1 MKLKKLELIGFKSFP
16 EKATISFPEGISAVV
31 GPNGCGKSNIVD
43 ALRWVMGEQSVKQ
56 LRGKDKE
63 DIIFAGSNGRA
74 PTNLAEVSVTLAND
88 NGHAPEAFRDYS
100 EIMVTRRLYRSGET
114 GYLINKQPCRLKDIH
129 NIFMGSG
136 MGARTYSVIQQGNIG
151 AITDAGPDER
161 RHFLEE
167 AAGVTRYKAR
177 KVETLRKIKST
188 NQNLLRVNDIV
199 TEVQRQMGGLK
210 RQANKAERYKALQ
223 KQIAGLD
230 TRLLLHQYD
239 ELSGD
244 IEKAREL
251 LKALKDTDLAHT
263 TRLSQIDAAVEEIKL
278 KRWQKNQEIA
288 QQKTRQ
294 HEIQRKMDRTETEL
308 RHARS
313 DVDRL
318 GEEVHELDK
327 VHQEL
332 GGKEA
337 QIQEEISQVEA
348 RTVELE
354 TRIHAL
360 RQQIEKERGE
370 SRSLRSELEAQS
382 AIQEKGKAEVMQL
395 VADEARYKNIYQ
407 TATSN
412 RESLRRRLKRIDE
425 EEALAVQKVHLAER
439 DVDEQT
445 TELNEIRAEI
455 AELEERITAS
465 RQKLDT
471 QARRLSDQV
480 KRTQQLE
487 YDRTKARSRLTAL
500 KKMAESLEW
509 YKGGARAIMQLRQ
522 SAQNDAAVQSE
533 VPDRDG
539 VPKPAD
545 APAHLRQGIVG
556 LVADGLEPAAGYATA
571 VEAALGD
578 ALQYIAVSDTRA
590 GVAGLT
596 YLQEHRAG
604 RGGFIPLADLK
615 PLPLCPDAVAS
626 KDAVPS
632 KYAVPSTEGVSSK
645 DGVPPTQE
653 RLLDH
658 IKVKPGFEPLAITLL
673 GHVAVAEDLAAAQA
687 IAAANDDA
695 YLAVVTR
702 DGDMIDPSGVLMG
715 GSTENMAGILAKK
728 QELRDLEALC
738 TKLDEQVAQ
747 AHTEQTAREAAV
759 RDGEIELQQAIERK
773 NRETEEATEV
783 EKALYRAGE
792 TLKQARRHLEITR
805 LEQEQLM
812 GEESDIDAEMEKYH
826 RALAGIEAEVAA
838 AKNTLEES
846 ARRSNAL
853 SAQLETFNERV
864 VELQLKLTQSTAEQE
879 NSSSTLKRLQTFQLD
894 STQRREQIAR
904 EIVQKREKREL
915 LQRKISTDE
924 TQMAEMVEQIRA
936 LQDRLEDDEVRYAE
950 IDKRLQSSDREITEI
965 RDEREKNLKQLRVV
979 ELELSEKQIKRESV
993 ENRCQERY
1001 HCNVAVLRGRAI
1013 QDETKIDMPP
1023 ERMAETLREYQ
1034 SRLARI
1040 GDVNL
1045 GAIEEFKLL
1054 KERFDFLTEQRDDL
1068 EQAIEDLHKVIK
1080 RINKITQEKFMATFE
1095 AVNEKLKEVFPKLFT
1110 GGRAWLELTDPN
1122 NLLESGVEYMV
1133 HPAGKKLTRMSL
1145 MSGGEKALSA
1155 IAFIF
1160 SIFLLRPTSFCL
1172 LDEID
1177 APLDDAN
1184 VQRFNDLLQLIGKKS
1199 QIIMITHNKNSMEF
1213 ADMLFGITMET
1224 KGVSKVVS
1232 VDLQKAS

>member
-16 EKATISFPEGISAVV
+16 EKATISFPAGVSAVV

-74 PTNLAEVSVTLAND
+74 PTNMAEVSVILSND

-151 AITDAGPDER
+151 AITDAGPEER
-161 RHFLEE
+161 RQFLEE

-177 KVETLRKIKST
+177 KVETLRKIKAT

-199 TEVQRQMGGLK
+199 SEVQRQMNGLK
-210 RQANKAERYKALQ
+210 RQASKAQRYKALQ
-223 KQIAGLD
+223 KQITRID
-230 TRLLLHQYD
+230 SRLLLHQFD
-239 ELSGD
+239 ALSAD
-244 IEKAREL
+244 IEKAKAL
-251 LKALKDTDLAHT
+251 LKALQDTDLAHT
-263 TRLSQIDAAVEEIKL
+263 TRLNQIDAAVEEIKL

-294 HEIQRKMDRTETEL
+294 HEIQRRMDRTEGEL
-308 RHARS
+308 RHARA

-318 GEEVHELDK
+318 GEEIHELTK
-327 VHQEL
+327 AHQEL
-332 GGKEA
+332 GTKEA
-337 QIQEEISQVEA
+337 QIQEEIVQVET
-348 RTVELE
+348 RSGELG
-354 TRIHAL
+354 TRIGDL
-360 RQQIEKERGE
+360 RTRIEQERAA
-370 SRSLRSELEAQS
+370 SRNLRSELDAQS

-412 RESLRRRLKRIDE
+412 RENLRRRLKRIDE
-425 EEALAVQKVHLAER
+425 EEALAVRQVHLAEKA
-439 DVDEQT
+439 VAEQT
-445 TELNEIRAEI
+445 AELTQIRTEI
-455 AELEERITAS
+455 AELEDRIAACKA
-465 RQKLDT
+465 KLD
-471 QARRLSDQV
+471 QEARRLGDQV
-480 KRTQQLE
+480 KKTQQLE

-522 SAQNDAAVQSE
+522 TDSS
-533 VPDRDG
+533 
-539 VPKPAD
+539 PAD
-545 APAHLRQGIVG
+545 PHSGEGPPAPAHLREGILG
-556 LVADGLEPAAGYATA
+556 LVADGLVPAQGYATA
-571 VEAALGD
+571 VEAALGE

-596 YLQEHRAG
+596 YLQEHHAG
-604 RGGFIPLADLK
+604 RGGFIPVGDLK
-615 PLPLCPDAVAS
+615 PLPLCPDA
-626 KDAVPS
+626 P
-632 KYAVPSTEGVSSK
+632 
-645 DGVPPTQE
+645 PPTQG

-658 IKVKPGFEPLAITLL
+658 IRVQPGFEALAEALL
-673 GHVAVAEDLAAAQA
+673 GHVVVVEDLSTAQSV
-687 IAAANDDA
+687 AAANGH
-695 YLAVVTR
+695 YQAVVTR
-702 DGDMIDPSGVLMG
+702 DGDLIAPNGILMG
-715 GSTENMAGILAKK
+715 GSTENMAGILTKK

-738 TKLDEQVAQ
+738 GSLDMQVEH
-747 AHTEQTAREAAV
+747 AHSEQTAREAAV
-759 RDGEIELQQAIERK
+759 RDGEIDLQKTTERK
-773 NRETEEATEV
+773 NRKTEAATEA
-783 EKALYRAGE
+783 EKALYRAEEG
-792 TLKQARRHLEITR
+792 LKQARRQLEITR

-812 GEESDIDAEMEKYH
+812 GEESDIDTEMEKYH
-826 RALAGIEAEVAA
+826 QALARIEAEVAGAKKTMEDSTRRA
-838 AKNTLEES
+838 AD
-846 ARRSNAL
+846 L
-853 SAQLETFNERV
+853 SANLEAFNERV

-879 NSSSTLKRLQTFQLD
+879 SSNATFKRLQAFQLD
-894 STQRREQIAR
+894 GIQRREQIGR

-915 LQRKISTDE
+915 LQRRTVENE
-924 TQMAEMVEQIRA
+924 TQLAEMVSQIRE
-936 LQDRLEDDEVRYAE
+936 LQDRLEDDETHYAE
-950 IDKRLQSSDREITEI
+950 IDKRLTSSDQEISEI
-965 RDEREKNLKQLRVV
+965 RGEREKNLKQLRIV

-993 ENRCQERY
+993 EARCQERY
-1001 HCNVAVLRGRAI
+1001 HCNIAVLRGRAV
-1013 QDETKIDMPP
+1013 QDNDRVDMPP
-1023 ERMAETLREYQ
+1023 EEMAETLKEYQ

-1068 EQAIEDLHKVIK
+1068 EQAIADLHKVIK

-1095 AVNEKLKEVFPKLFT
+1095 AVNEKLKEVFPKLFN

-1122 NLLESGVEYMV
+1122 DLLESGVEYMV

-1160 SIFLLRPTSFCL
+1160 SIFLLRPTNFCL

-1184 VQRFNDLLQLIGKKS
+1184 VNRFNDLLKLIGKKS

-1232 VDLQKAS
+1232 VDLQRAS

>member
-1 MKLKKLELIGFKSFP
+1 MKLKKLELVGFKSFP
-16 EKATISFPEGISAVV
+16 EKATISFPQGISAVV

-43 ALRWVMGEQSVKQ
+43 ALRWVMGEQSIKQ

-177 KVETLRKIKST
+177 KVETLRKIKAT

-223 KQIAGLD
+223 KQIASLD

-239 ELSGD
+239 RLSGD

-294 HEIQRKMDRTETEL
+294 HEIQRKMDRTESEL
-308 RHARS
+308 RHAREN
-313 DVDRL
+313 VDRL

-348 RTVELE
+348 RTGEL
-354 TRIHAL
+354 TTQILAL
-360 RQQIEKERGE
+360 RQRIEKERAE
-370 SRSLRSELEAQS
+370 SSALRSELEAQS
-382 AIQEKGKAEVMQL
+382 ALQEKGKAEVMQL

-412 RESLRRRLKRIDE
+412 RENLRRRLKRIDE
-425 EEALAVQKVHLAER
+425 EEALAVQKVRLAEK
-439 DVDEQT
+439 DAEEQT
-445 TELNEIRAEI
+445 AALMEIRAEI
-455 AELEERITAS
+455 AELEAQISAC
-465 RQKLDT
+465 RQKLDEE
-471 QARRLSDQV
+471 ARRLGDQV
-480 KRTQQLE
+480 KKTQQLE

-500 KKMAESLEW
+500 QKMAESLEW
-509 YKGGARAIMQLRQ
+509 YKGGARAILQLRKNE
-522 SAQNDAAVQSE
+522 AHGVAAGE
-533 VPDRDG
+533 GAPERT
-539 VPKPAD
+539 P
-545 APAHLRQGIVG
+545 APAHLREGILG
-556 LVADGLEPAAGYATA
+556 LVADGLEPEPGYATA
-571 VEAALGD
+571 VEAALGE

-596 YLQEHRAG
+596 YLQEHHAG
-604 RGGFIPLADLK
+604 RGGFIPVADLK
-615 PLPLCPDAVAS
+615 PLPLCAEAPTPA
-626 KDAVPS
+626 
-632 KYAVPSTEGVSSK
+632 EG
-645 DGVPPTQE
+645 

-658 IKVKPGFEPLAITLL
+658 IHIRPGFEVLAETLL
-673 GHVAVAEDLAAAQA
+673 GHVVVAEDLSAAQSMA
-687 IAAANDDA
+687 GAEGGA
-695 YLAVVTR
+695 YLCVVTR
-702 DGDMIDPSGVLMG
+702 DGNMIAPSGILMG

-738 TKLDEQVAQ
+738 AQMDGQVAR
-747 AHTEQTAREAAV
+747 AHTEQTACETAV
-759 RDGEIELQQAIERK
+759 RESEIELQQTIEAK

-783 EKALYRAGE
+783 EKALYRAEE

-826 RALAGIEAEVAA
+826 SALAGIEAEVAA
-838 AKNTLEES
+838 AKKGMEDS
-846 ARRSNAL
+846 ARRSHEL
-853 SAQLETFNERV
+853 SAELEAFNERV

-879 NSSSTLKRLQTFQLD
+879 NSSSTLKRLTAFQLD

-915 LQRKISTDE
+915 LQRKTSANE
-924 TQMAEMVEQIRA
+924 TQMTEMVAQIRE

-950 IDKRLQSSDREITEI
+950 IDKRLQSSDQEISEI
-965 RDEREKNLKQLRVV
+965 RDQREKNLKQLRVV
-979 ELELSEKQIKRESV
+979 ELELSEKQIKREGV
-993 ENRCQERY
+993 ESRSQERY
-1001 HCNVAVLRGRAI
+1001 HCNIAVLRGRTVQEDAPV
-1013 QDETKIDMPP
+1013 DTPP
-1023 ERMAETLREYQ
+1023 EEMAETLAEYRR
-1034 SRLARI
+1034 RLARI

-1095 AVNEKLKEVFPKLFT
+1095 AVNEKLKEVFPKLFN
-1110 GGRAWLELTDPN
+1110 GGRAWLELTDPTD
-1122 NLLESGVEYMV
+1122 LLDSGVEYMV

-1213 ADMLFGITMET
+1213 ADTLFGITMET

-1232 VDLQKAS
+1232 VDLQKTS

>member
-1 MKLKKLELIGFKSFP
+1 MKLKKLELVGFKSFP
-16 EKATISFPEGISAVV
+16 EKATIRFPSGVSAVV

-43 ALRWVMGEQSVKQ
+43 ALRWVMGEQSIKQ

-74 PTNLAEVSVTLAND
+74 PTNLAEVSVTLSND

-161 RHFLEE
+161 RQFLEE

-177 KVETLRKIKST
+177 KVETLRKIKAT

-199 TEVQRQMGGLK
+199 SEVQRQMGGLK
-210 RQANKAERYKALQ
+210 RQASKAERYKALQ
-223 KQIAGLD
+223 KQIANLD
-230 TRLLLHQYD
+230 THLLLHQYD
-239 ELSGD
+239 SLSTD
-244 IEKAREL
+244 IEKAKAL
-251 LKALKDTDLAHT
+251 LKALKDTDLAHS
-263 TRLSQIDAAVEEIKL
+263 TRLNQIDAAVEEIKL

-294 HEIQRKMDRTETEL
+294 HEIQRKMDRTEGEL
-308 RHARS
+308 RHARA

-318 GEEVHELDK
+318 GDEIHELTK
-327 VHQEL
+327 AHQEL
-332 GGKEA
+332 GAKEA
-337 QIQEEISQVEA
+337 QIQEEIAQVEA
-348 RTVELE
+348 RSGELE
-354 TRIHAL
+354 TRIGDL
-360 RQQIEKERGE
+360 RARIERERTA
-370 SRSLRSELEAQS
+370 SRNLRSELDAQG

-412 RESLRRRLKRIDE
+412 RENLRRRLKRIDE
-425 EEALAVQKVHLAER
+425 EEALAVQKVRLAEKE
-439 DVDEQT
+439 VTEQT
-445 TELNEIRAEI
+445 AELEEIRAEI
-455 AELEERITAS
+455 AELEDRIAAG
-465 RQKLDT
+465 KAKVDEA
-471 QARRLSDQV
+471 ARRLGDQV
-480 KRTQQLE
+480 KKTQQLE
-487 YDRTKARSRLTAL
+487 YDRTKSRSRLTAL

-522 SAQNDAAVQSE
+522 TGKTADAPSHAGAQ
-533 VPDRDG
+533 
-539 VPKPAD
+539 
-545 APAHLRQGIVG
+545 APAHLREGILG
-556 LVADGLEPAAGYATA
+556 LVADGLVPAQGYATA
-571 VEAALGD
+571 VEAALGEG
-578 ALQYIAVSDTRA
+578 LQYIAVSDTHA

-596 YLQEHRAG
+596 YLQEHQAG
-604 RGGFIPLADLK
+604 RGGFIPVADLK
-615 PLPLCPDAVAS
+615 PLPLCPDT
-626 KDAVPS
+626 P
-632 KYAVPSTEGVSSK
+632 
-645 DGVPPTQE
+645 PPTQG

-658 IKVKPGFEPLAITLL
+658 VSVQPGFEALAETLL
-673 GHVAVAEDLAAAQA
+673 GHVVVAEDLSSAQSV
-687 IAAANDDA
+687 AAANGH
-695 YLAVVTR
+695 YQAVVTR
-702 DGDMIDPSGVLMG
+702 DGDLIAPNGILMG
-715 GSTENMAGILAKK
+715 GSTENMDGILTKK
-728 QELRDLEALC
+728 QELRDLETLC
-738 TKLDEQVAQ
+738 GKLDEQVEQ
-747 AHTEQTAREAAV
+747 AHGERTAREAAV
-759 RDGEIELQQAIERK
+759 RDCEIELQKTIERK
-773 NRETEEATEV
+773 NRESEEATEA
-783 EKALYRAGE
+783 EKALYRADEG
-792 TLKQARRHLEITR
+792 LKQARRHLEITR

-812 GEESDIDAEMEKYH
+812 GEESDVDAEMEKYH
-826 RALAGIEAEVAA
+826 QALARIEAEVAA
-838 AKNTLEES
+838 AKKAMEES
-846 ARRSNAL
+846 ARRAADL
-853 SAQLETFNERV
+853 SAQLESFNERV

-879 NSSSTLKRLQTFQLD
+879 SSDATFKRLKAFQLD
-894 STQRREQIAR
+894 GVQRREQIGR

-915 LQRKISTDE
+915 LQRKTGE
-924 TQMAEMVEQIRA
+924 NEAQLTEMVSQIRE
-936 LQDRLEDDEVRYAE
+936 LQDRLEDDESHYAE
-950 IDKRLQSSDREITEI
+950 IDKRLQSSDREISEI
-965 RDEREKNLKQLRVV
+965 RGEREKNLKQLRVV
-979 ELELSEKQIKRESV
+979 ELELSEKQIKREGV
-993 ENRCQERY
+993 ESRCQERY
-1001 HCNVAVLRGRAI
+1001 HCNIAVLRGRAV
-1013 QDETKIDMPP
+1013 QNDARIDMTP
-1023 ERMAETLREYQ
+1023 EEIAETLKKYQ
-1034 SRLARI
+1034 AQLARI

-1068 EQAIEDLHKVIK
+1068 EQAIADLHKVIK

-1095 AVNEKLKEVFPKLFT
+1095 AVNEKLKEVFPKLFN

-1122 NLLESGVEYMV
+1122 DLLESGVEYMV

-1184 VQRFNDLLQLIGKKS
+1184 VQRFNDLLKLIGRKS

-1232 VDLQKAS
+1232 VDLQQAS

>member
-1 MKLKKLELIGFKSFP
+1 MKLKKLELVGFKSFP
-16 EKATISFPEGISAVV
+16 EKAAIQFPAGISAVV

-43 ALRWVMGEQSVKQ
+43 ALRWVMGEQSIKQ

-88 NGHAPEAFRDYS
+88 NGHAPVAFRDYS

-161 RHFLEE
+161 RHFLED

-177 KVETLRKIKST
+177 KVETLRKIKAT
-188 NQNLLRVNDIV
+188 NQNLLRVSDIV

-210 RQANKAERYKALQ
+210 RQASKAERYKSLQ
-223 KQIAGLD
+223 KQIASLD

-239 ELSGD
+239 ALSAD
-244 IEKAREL
+244 IAKAKEL

-263 TRLSQIDAAVEEIKL
+263 TRLNQIDAAVEEIKL

-294 HEIQRKMDRTETEL
+294 HEIQRRMDRTETEL
-308 RHARS
+308 QHARS

-318 GEEVHELDK
+318 GDEVHELDRA
-327 VHQEL
+327 HHEL
-332 GGKEA
+332 GAKET
-337 QIQEEISQVEA
+337 QIQQEITQVEDH
-348 RTVELE
+348 TQELE
-354 TRIHAL
+354 TRIKAL
-360 RQQIEKERGE
+360 RERIEGERGL
-370 SRSLRSELEAQS
+370 SKALRSELDAQG
-382 AIQEKGKAEVMQL
+382 AIQEKGKGEVMQL

-412 RESLRRRLKRIDE
+412 RENLRRRLKRMDE
-425 EEALAVQKVHLAER
+425 EEALAVQKVRLAEK
-439 DVDEQT
+439 DVDAQT
-445 TELNEIRAEI
+445 AELEEIRAEI
-455 AELEERITAS
+455 ADLEERITTCKA
-465 RQKLDT
+465 KLDT
-471 QARRLSDQV
+471 QARRLGDQV
-480 KRTQQLE
+480 KKTQQLE
-487 YDRTKARSRLTAL
+487 YDRTKVRSRLTAL

-509 YKGGARAIMQLRQ
+509 YKGGARAIMQLKNVDETTTQ
-522 SAQNDAAVQSE
+522 AAES
-533 VPDRDG
+533 PPPADLRDG
-539 VPKPAD
+539 V
-545 APAHLRQGIVG
+545 IG
-556 LVADGLEPAAGYATA
+556 LVADGLEPEQGYATA
-571 VEAALGD
+571 VEAALGE
-578 ALQYIAVSDTRA
+578 ALEYIAVRDTRT

-596 YLQEHRAG
+596 FLQESQAG
-604 RGGFIPLADLK
+604 RGGFIPVADLK
-615 PLPLCPDAVAS
+615 PLPLCPDA
-626 KDAVPS
+626 PL
-632 KYAVPSTEGVSSK
+632 PREG
-645 DGVPPTQE
+645 
-653 RLLDH
+653 RLLEH
-658 IKVKPGFEPLAITLL
+658 VQVRPGYEAIAEALL
-673 GHVAVAEDLAAAQA
+673 GHVVVADDLLAAQSIVAL
-687 IAAANDDA
+687 NGA
-695 YLAVVTR
+695 YQAVVTR
-702 DGDMIDPSGVLMG
+702 DGDMIAPTGMLMG

-728 QELRDLEALC
+728 QELRDLETLSG
-738 TKLDEQVAQ
+738 KLDDQVEQAN
-747 AHTEQTAREAAV
+747 AEQTACEVAL
-759 RDGEIELQQAIERK
+759 RDCEIELQQTIERK
-773 NRETEEATEV
+773 NTEIEEATEV
-783 EKALYRAGE
+783 EKALYRASE
-792 TLKQARRHLEITR
+792 NLKQARRHLEITR

-826 RALAGIEAEVAA
+826 RALAGINAEVEA
-838 AKNTLEES
+838 AKKAMEDS
-846 ARRSNAL
+846 ARRSNELA
-853 SAQLETFNERV
+853 AQLEAFNERV

-879 NSSSTLKRLQTFQLD
+879 SSSGTLKRLKAFQLD
-894 STQRREQIAR
+894 GIQRREQIAR
-904 EIVQKREKREL
+904 EISQKREKRALLERKSGEAETQLSEMVNQIREL
-915 LQRKISTDE
+915 QERLESDE
-924 TQMAEMVEQIRA
+924 T
-936 LQDRLEDDEVRYAE
+936 LYAD
-950 IDKRLQSSDREITEI
+950 IDKRLRSSDQEISTI
-965 RDEREKNLKQLRVV
+965 RGEREKNLKQLRVV

-993 ENRCQERY
+993 DNRSQERY
-1001 HCNVAVLRGRAI
+1001 HCNIAVLRGRIVQEAV
-1013 QDETKIDMPP
+1013 QIDMPL
-1023 ERMAETLREYQ
+1023 EEIADTLAEYRN
-1034 SRLARI
+1034 RLARI

-1054 KERFDFLTEQRDDL
+1054 KERFDFLTEQKDDL
-1068 EQAIEDLHKVIK
+1068 EQAIEDLHRVIK

-1095 AVNEKLKEVFPKLFT
+1095 AVNEKLKEVFPKLFL
-1110 GGRAWLELTDPN
+1110 GGRAWLELTDPKD
-1122 NLLESGVEYMV
+1122 LLESGVEYMV

-1184 VQRFNDLLQLIGKKS
+1184 VQRFNDLLKLIGQKS

-1232 VDLQKAS
+1232 VDMQRAS